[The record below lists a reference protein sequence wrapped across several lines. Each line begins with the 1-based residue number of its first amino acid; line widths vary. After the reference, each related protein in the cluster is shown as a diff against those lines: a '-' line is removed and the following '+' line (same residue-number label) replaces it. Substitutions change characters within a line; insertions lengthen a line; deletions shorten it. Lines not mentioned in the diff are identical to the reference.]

1 MRKLLPNMNNNEIL
15 EKRINYFFRDKKLLE
30 TALTH
35 SSYAS
40 EHGISYEMNNE
51 RLEFIGDGYLD
62 AIIGNWLFDIM
73 KESHEGT
80 LSRDRADVVREESL
94 ADVARGIGLGEF
106 ILLGRGEESN
116 GGRDKDSILSD
127 AFEAVLGAIIV
138 DSGFNSLKSVIYQLF
153 ENKVEQAVEGK
164 LNKDYKSRLQEQLQE
179 KYKTVRI
186 KYVLT
191 SESGPDH
198 NKTFNV
204 NVELDGKVLGSG
216 SGKSKSKAEQAA
228 ACDVL
233 SKGEI

>member
-1 MRKLLPNMNNNEIL
+1 MKTINIENL
-15 EKRINYFFRDKKLLE
+15 ENRINYSFKDKDLLK

-62 AIIGNWLFDIM
+62 AIVGSWLFDIM
-73 KESHEGT
+73 KTSHEGT

-94 ADVARGIGLGEF
+94 ADVARTICLGDY
-106 ILLGRGEESN
+106 IMLGHGEETN
-116 GGRDKDSILSD
+116 GGREKDSILSD
-127 AFEAVLGAIIV
+127 AFEALLGAIYV
-138 DSGFNSLKSVIYQLF
+138 DGGFEPLKTVVYELF
-153 ENKVEQAVEGK
+153 KNKVQQAVDGK
-164 LNKDYKSRLQEQLQE
+164 LNKDFKSRLQEYLQE
-179 KYKTVRI
+179 KYKAVRI
-186 KYVLT
+186 KYILT

-198 NKTFNV
+198 DKTFNV

-216 SGKSKSKAEQAA
+216 SGKSKAKAEQAA

>member
-1 MRKLLPNMNNNEIL
+1 MKTINIENL
-15 EKRINYFFRDKKLLE
+15 ENRINYSFKDKDLLK

-62 AIIGNWLFDIM
+62 AIVGSWLFDIM
-73 KESHEGT
+73 KTSHEGT

-94 ADVARGIGLGEF
+94 ADVARTICLGDY
-106 ILLGRGEESN
+106 IMLGHGEETN
-116 GGRDKDSILSD
+116 GGREKDSILSD
-127 AFEAVLGAIIV
+127 AFEALLGAIYV
-138 DSGFNSLKSVIYQLF
+138 DGGFEPLKTVVYELF
-153 ENKVEQAVEGK
+153 KNKVQQAVDGK
-164 LNKDYKSRLQEQLQE
+164 LNKDFKSRLQEYLQE
-179 KYKTVRI
+179 KYKAVRI

-198 NKTFNV
+198 DKTFNV

-216 SGKSKSKAEQAA
+216 SGKSKAKAEQAA

>member
-1 MRKLLPNMNNNEIL
+1 MKTINIENL
-15 EKRINYFFRDKKLLE
+15 ENRINYSFKDKDLLKI
-30 TALTH
+30 ALTH

-62 AIIGNWLFDIM
+62 AIVGSWLFDIM
-73 KESHEGT
+73 KTSHEGT

-94 ADVARGIGLGEF
+94 ADVARTICLGDY
-106 ILLGRGEESN
+106 IMLGHGEETN
-116 GGRDKDSILSD
+116 GGREKDSILSD
-127 AFEAVLGAIIV
+127 AFEALLGAIYV
-138 DSGFNSLKSVIYQLF
+138 DGGFEPLKTVVYELF
-153 ENKVEQAVEGK
+153 KNKVQQAVDGK
-164 LNKDYKSRLQEQLQE
+164 LNKDFKSRLQEYLQE
-179 KYKTVRI
+179 KYKAVSI

-198 NKTFNV
+198 DKTFNV
-204 NVELDGKVLGSG
+204 NIELDGKVLGSG
-216 SGKSKSKAEQAA
+216 SGKSKAKAEQAA

>member
-1 MRKLLPNMNNNEIL
+1 MKTNNIDNL
-15 EKRINYFFRDKKLLE
+15 ENRINYSFTNKELLKI
-30 TALTH
+30 ALTH

-40 EHGISYEMNNE
+40 EHNIKYEMNNE

-62 AIIGNWLFDIM
+62 AIVGSWLFDIM
-73 KESHEGT
+73 TTSHEGT

-94 ADVARGIGLGEF
+94 ADVARNIGLGEF
-106 ILLGRGEESN
+106 IMLGHGEETN
-116 GGRDKDSILSD
+116 GGRNKDSILSD
-127 AFEAVLGAIIV
+127 AFEALLGAIYV
-138 DSGFNSLKSVIYQLF
+138 DGGFEALKRVIYMLF
-153 ENKVEQAVEGK
+153 EDKVNQAVQGK
-164 LNKDYKSRLQEQLQE
+164 LNKDYKSRLQEYLQE
-179 KYKTVRI
+179 KYKSVRI
-186 KYVLT
+186 KYILT